1 MLRMHFSHS
10 GINEVS
16 ESERKFFEHMAE
28 EGFDFILDFIY
39 KDLDFLFVDQISS
52 WELTNSSMRHMFGA
66 DIDHLYPLF
75 PQDVRKQLDKI
86 RNDNDA
92 YKILS
97 AAQSVIESL
106 EGKPALLEGKSEE
119 EINAQIAMGLNLA
132 LASKGLGVSQETPF
146 GYSPLGTGEADFY
159 IFEGNFHPRPKAIGE
174 SKIWGRFHAQLDQLM
189 GYMHE
194 GIELGFT
201 ITINKSNKLSKVL
214 ERQKSILDT
223 YSVDSEDFKMLDINK
238 SIFGGW
244 ICYQQHPENDQP
256 FITNHFVLNL
266 YRPSRKKA
274 AASRGKKR

>member
-1 MLRMHFSHS
+1 
-10 GINEVS
+10 
-16 ESERKFFEHMAE
+16 
-28 EGFDFILDFIY
+28 
-39 KDLDFLFVDQISS
+39 
-52 WELTNSSMRHMFGA
+52 
-66 DIDHLYPLF
+66 
-75 PQDVRKQLDKI
+75 
-86 RNDNDA
+86 
-92 YKILS
+92 
-97 AAQSVIESL
+97 
-106 EGKPALLEGKSEE
+106 
-119 EINAQIAMGLNLA
+119 
-132 LASKGLGVSQETPF
+132 
-146 GYSPLGTGEADFY
+146 
-159 IFEGNFHPRPKAIGE
+159 
-174 SKIWGRFHAQLDQLM
+174 M